1 MTIVVGFSSRA
12 EGGHAALDWAAAEAA
27 LRQCSLV
34 VVPNADADEQLALQH
49 ELPTSVPVR
58 VEAPGREGQMAER
71 ILDVAADLAAE
82 LVVIGGVKRRTP
94 DRETAAGR
102 PCPEGHAGRRLPGR
116 RGPRSGPG

>member
-12 EGGHAALDWAAAEAA
+12 EGHAALDWAAAEAA

-82 LVVIGGVKRRTP
+82 LVVIGVKRRTP
-94 DRETAAGR
+94 TGKLLLGVHAQKVMLDAG
-102 PCPEGHAGRRLPGR
+102 CPVVVVRAPGQA
-116 RGPRSGPG
+116 